1 MTNKLFVGNLNFQT
15 TNDDLINT
23 FSDFGNVQE
32 VKIIIDRDTQKSK
45 GFAFLTMANESEAQ
59 KAISNLNGKEVN
71 GRAMVVNIAN
81 ELEKKPRTNNRW

>member
-45 GFAFLTMANESEAQ
+45 GFAFLTMTNESEAQ

-71 GRAMVVNIAN
+71 GRAMVVNIAK
-81 ELEKKPRTNNRW
+81 ELEKKPRTNRW